1 MLYLNTDFL
10 SKNTDVMKQ
19 FFFFLTTLFIGVFSC
34 FSQEEENKLSLT
46 NSTVNEKFD
55 YVLTQSNSY
64 QEFKVVKK
72 TWLQTL
78 KKQVLDS
85 VDKQKTEIKTL
96 TKTIETQKGNI
107 ITLDAKI
114 VELNNSISQISTDKE
129 NISFLGADLKKADF
143 KNLFWVI
150 IAILTI
156 LLGFFIYRFKNSNSV
171 TQLVKT
177 QLADIEKEFDEH
189 RKVALEREQ
198 KVMRK
203 LQDELNKNK
212 N

>member
-1 MLYLNTDFL
+1 
-10 SKNTDVMKQ
+10 MKQ

-34 FSQEEENKLSLT
+34 FSQEEENKLSFT

-64 QEFKVVKK
+64 QEFK
-72 TWLQTL
+72 
-78 KKQVLDS
+78 KQVLDS
-85 VDKQKTEIKTL
+85 VVKQKTEIKTL

>member
-1 MLYLNTDFL
+1 
-10 SKNTDVMKQ
+10 MKQ

-34 FSQEEENKLSLT
+34 FSQEEENKLSFT

-85 VDKQKTEIKTL
+85 VVKQKTEIKTL